1 VNLHEL
7 VDILIAVANLGL
19 AAAVI
24 PTVLEGY
31 RRKIC
36 SIPLRTSLGRVF
48 FLGVMGVAFVL
59 DSLWF
64 STACIAGNIS
74 IWTALAVQHFQYFH
88 LTVNNAVS
96 ENNDA

>member
-1 VNLHEL
+1 MMGLHVL
-7 VDILIAVANLGL
+7 ADMLIAVANLGL

-24 PTVLEGY
+24 PTVLEGQ

-48 FLGVMGVAFVL
+48 FLSLMGVAFMM

-64 STACIAGNIS
+64 STACIAGNIG
-74 IWTALAVQHFQYFH
+74 IWTTLAVQHFQYFH
-88 LTVNNAVS
+88 QTANTVNN
-96 ENNDA
+96 DA